1 MKSSILFLR
10 ATFRFSEML
19 HVDFAENYKNDKR
32 DVYFGNQYFWIFTAW
47 CYVKSPNN
55 NDVRNDNVIIV
66 TKSSDHDRVTSMNC
80 LQNIVHKMEHMH
92 EKTYENVYVWS
103 GVRI

>member
-32 DVYFGNQYFWIFTAW
+32 DVYFGYQYFRIFTACW
-47 CYVKSPNN
+47 YAKSPNN

-103 GVRI
+103 GVTI

>member
-32 DVYFGNQYFWIFTAW
+32 DVYFGNQYFRIFTACW
-47 CYVKSPNN
+47 YAKSPNN
-55 NDVRNDNVIIV
+55 NDVIV

-103 GVRI
+103 GVTI